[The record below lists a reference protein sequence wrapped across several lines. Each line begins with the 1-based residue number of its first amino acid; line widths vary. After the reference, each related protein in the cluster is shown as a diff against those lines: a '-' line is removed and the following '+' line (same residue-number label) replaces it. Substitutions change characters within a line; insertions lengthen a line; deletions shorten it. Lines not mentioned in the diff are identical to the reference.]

1 MVDISLF
8 DELSKVNGYMG
19 AVLSDFTG
27 EILVS
32 DASKVKSLDET
43 SMRFNEDFRSI
54 HEITDKLGLGH
65 TKNMQIDADNAIIVM
80 VCSGVDSRVHLHAF
94 VIMTRDG
101 SVALAKMALKNLVE
115 KAAAELA

>member
-1 MVDISLF
+1 
-8 DELSKVNGYMG
+8 
-19 AVLSDFTG
+19 
-27 EILVS
+27 
-32 DASKVKSLDET
+32 
-43 SMRFNEDFRSI
+43 MRFNEDFRSI

-80 VCSGVDSRVHLHAF
+80 VCSGVDARVHLHAF